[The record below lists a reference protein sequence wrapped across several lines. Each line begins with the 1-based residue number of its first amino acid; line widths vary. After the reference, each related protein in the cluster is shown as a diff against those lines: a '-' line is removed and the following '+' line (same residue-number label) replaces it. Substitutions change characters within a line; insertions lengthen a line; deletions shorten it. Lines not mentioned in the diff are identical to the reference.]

1 MAPIDALPGRKPC
14 VIPPSWRP
22 LSVQLYSPWPT
33 CLFQIHGF
41 REMFLTVSLLCIALT
56 AVGAWDMIQ
65 PNHSLKRNYPILANI
80 RFFLEKIRPEI
91 RQYFLE
97 SETDGTPFNRAKR
110 SVAYQRAKGQLDKR
124 PFGTQQ
130 DIYASNYEWINHS
143 IAPRPPE
150 GHNYR
155 VVVGGPDC
163 KQPYSHSLLNISAM
177 SFGALS
183 ANAIRAL
190 NKGAKLGG
198 FAHDTGEGGFSKY
211 HREFGGDIVWELG
224 SGYFGCRNEDGSFSP
239 ERFEAAA
246 RDPQIKMIEIKLSQ
260 GAKPGHGGV
269 LPAPKVSREIATARG
284 VPMGVD
290 CVSPARHPAFATPVE
305 LVHFIARLRELAAGK
320 PVGFKLCIGHPW
332 EFMAICKAMLET
344 GIRADFIVIDGKEGG
359 TGASPLEFADH
370 IGTPMREGLIF
381 AHNTLTGAG
390 LRDTVRLGASGRI
403 ITGFDL
409 ARVLALGADWCNI
422 ARGFMFALGCVQA
435 QTCHTDRCPS
445 GVATQNQLRQR
456 AIVVE
461 TKAERVA
468 RFHHNTLAALGELVG
483 AAGLAHPNELRP
495 QHILK
500 RMSASEVKSFAEVY
514 KFLAP
519 RELIAGTHDPHYA
532 QHWAMADHRHF
543 APKPEM
549 RTAA

>member
-1 MAPIDALPGRKPC
+1 MRYSAIVASSVGAVVFALA
-14 VIPPSWRP
+14 
-22 LSVQLYSPWPT
+22 Y
-33 CLFQIHGF
+33 LFVQIHGF

-239 ERFEAAA
+239 ELFEAAA

-422 ARGFMFALGCVQA
+422 VRGFMFALGCVQA